1 MTKATHSHHHQKKFK
16 LCAKK
21 PLDKHLNLCYIISM
35 NNDIRTFEIWILIGI
50 VLFIGTLAF
59 GFYIE
64 SI

>member
-1 MTKATHSHHHQKKFK
+1 MALQF
-16 LCAKK
+16 
-21 PLDKHLNLCYIISM
+21 IM
-35 NNDIRTFEIWILIGI
+35 NDDMRSFEIWILIGI

>member
-1 MTKATHSHHHQKKFK
+1 
-16 LCAKK
+16 
-21 PLDKHLNLCYIISM
+21 M

-50 VLFIGTLAF
+50 ALFIGTLAF